1 MLTAAAARNLKAADQ
16 PPAIAGKRPMILHND
31 RPEDLET
38 PVKYF
43 DTWVTPLDAFFLRQ
57 HLPRPAIDPAAYRVK
72 LNGLVSKPMDL
83 SVADLQKLPQHTVP
97 ATLECTGNGRAFYSP
112 KLPGIQ
118 WGRGAVGNAEWTG
131 PRLSDVLKLA
141 GVDTS
146 AKFLEIDGADS
157 GVMQTPDFVR
167 CMPMEKAMH
176 PATLLALKMNG
187 ETPDI
192 HGVPAR
198 LIVPGWDGTSW
209 VKWVVRL
216 TPAAKESGGFFMNP
230 GYRYPKYALPP
241 GTPARPAELEVI
253 EGMPV
258 KSTLTSPEDQSKA
271 PLAPMVI
278 RGFAWAGEN
287 AIERV
292 EVSTNGG
299 ATWQNAQLSAQKL
312 PFAWRL
318 FTLNWTPKDPG
329 YYTIS
334 RAPRI
339 PRGACSP
346 SSRRG
351 IRRAICGMESTKSA
365 SPWRKHN
372 AHRTPAVGLRP
383 RGLRRRS
390 GSHRERPPGRAA
402 HLPALPQPAHHPH
415 QSAEPRRMEQGTGQD
430 GGLGYEVH
438 GPRRHPRISGGDLR
452 RR

>member
-1 MLTAAAARNLKAADQ
+1 MQANRRQIFAALLAAAAARKLTAADGVTI
-16 PPAIAGKRPMILHND
+16 PGKRPLILHND

-38 PVKYF
+38 PVKYLN
-43 DTWVTPLDAFFLRQ
+43 TWVTPVDAFFVRQ
-57 HLPRPAIDPAAYRVK
+57 HLPRPAAIDPAAYR
-72 LNGLVSKPMDL
+72 LTINGMVAKPSEITL
-83 SVADLQKLPQHTVP
+83 AELQKLPQHTVP
-97 ATLECTGNGRAFYSP
+97 ATLECTGNGRAFYTP

-141 GVDTS
+141 GVNTG
-146 AKFLEIDGADS
+146 AKFLEIDGADN

-192 HGVPAR
+192 HGFPAR

-209 VKWVVRL
+209 VKWVTRL
-216 TPAAKESGGFFMNP
+216 TPAEKESGGFFMNP

-258 KSTLTSPEDQSKA
+258 KSTLTSPEDQSKVA
-271 PLAPMVI
+271 LGPMVI

-292 EVSTNGG
+292 EVSTDGG
-299 ATWQNAQLSAQKL
+299 AKWQNAQLSAQKL

-318 FTLNWTPKDPG
+318 FNLNWTPKEPG
-329 YYTIS
+329 YYTILS
-334 RAPRI
+334 RATDTAGRVQPFV
-339 PRGACSP
+339 PAWNP
-346 SSRRG
+346 SGYLWNG
-351 IRRAICGMESTKSA
+351 IDK
-365 SPWRKHN
+365 
-372 AHRTPAVGLRP
+372 VGVTV
-383 RGLRRRS
+383 
-390 GSHRERPPGRAA
+390 EKA
-402 HLPALPQPAHHPH
+402 
-415 QSAEPRRMEQGTGQD
+415 
-430 GGLGYEVH
+430 
-438 GPRRHPRISGGDLR
+438 
-452 RR
+452 